1 MLTARLLRQP
11 VLRLI
16 AFSIIFAAVITVAVS
31 FATRPA
37 LACPEPPPQPLRH
50 LYVQS
55 DQIVVATVGKTEVV
69 KVENPEAAV
78 EEQMSQLKTALHVSS
93 TLKGET
99 KPVIY
104 LSHWRY
110 SDYPDALS
118 NDVDG
123 KTFLLFL
130 NLNAED
136 ETYSID
142 DMSYGAK
149 QLSDAN
155 LKIYIKRIEELAGIL
170 SAEKP
175 SDKEIV
181 EWLVRCAEEPATRWE
196 GAYELVTSSYLL
208 EYQEEQAKAR
218 AAQAEAEAAASSSD
232 ETSEEAKTGVASE
245 GETASSESESHE
257 EEAEYNPY
265 GAHVKAEFIGLL
277 TDEQKYRLTTAL
289 VNIERLKDAD
299 SVLVEV
305 VKRWDDAR
313 LVPYLL
319 SQLRHTDE
327 ESPYL
332 TENLMMIVARKI
344 GDEALIAQVEK
355 FSTMENEETGEGDGM
370 AEAVE
375 ETGEQAVEEATEES
389 AEASESEQT
398 AAQEEAEKAANA
410 VRQQKRKRM
419 LEHFITLAESAVPK
433 PVEAQA
439 ANTSTP

>member
-1 MLTARLLRQP
+1 MLTARLLRRP

-16 AFSIIFAAVITVAVS
+16 AFSTILAAVITVAVS

-55 DQIVVATVGKTEVV
+55 DQIVLATVGKTEVV

-118 NDVDG
+118 NDVEG

-149 QLSDAN
+149 QLSDAD
-155 LKIYIKRIEELAGIL
+155 LKVYIKRIEELAAIL
-170 SAEKP
+170 SAAEP

-208 EYQEEQAKAR
+208 EYQEEQAKA
-218 AAQAEAEAAASSSD
+218 AQAEAEAAPPSSG
-232 ETSEEAKTGVASE
+232 ETSVEVKTGIVFASE
-245 GETASSESESHE
+245 MASNEPESHE
-257 EEAEYNPY
+257 EEVEYNPY

-355 FSTMENEETGEGDGM
+355 FSTMENEEVVEGDGA

-375 ETGEQAVEEATEES
+375 ETGEQAVEEVTDES
-389 AEASESEQT
+389 AEASESEQI

-410 VRQQKRKRM
+410 VRAQKRKQM
-419 LEHFITLAESAVPK
+419 LEHFITLAESTAPK

-439 ANTSTP
+439 VKTSTP